1 MTHDVRASAGV
12 FQLECCTRHGH
23 TALVFFHHALSDFEQ
38 FDMVSIVDLLNRI
51 RWDKEFGK
59 GEFVIGYE
67 NHMLDHY
74 VYVPF
79 KEIIFEEGNHFSFE
93 LINEMGEFITI
104 PFHRVR
110 EVLKDNKVIWQ
121 RPPHTP

>member
-1 MTHDVRASAGV
+1 ME
-12 FQLECCTRHGH
+12 LK
-23 TALVFFHHALSDFEQ
+23 
-38 FDMVSIVDLLNRI
+38 MVSIVDLLNRI

-74 VYVPF
+74 VYVTF
-79 KEIIFEEGNHFSFE
+79 EEILFEEGDHFSFQ
-93 LINEMGEFITI
+93 LKNEMDELITI

-110 EVLKDNKVIWQ
+110 EVLKDNEIIWQ
-121 RPPHTP
+121 RPGHAPEDTPL

>member
-1 MTHDVRASAGV
+1 VTHDVRASAGV
-12 FQLECCTRHGH
+12 FQLECCTQHGH
-23 TALVFFHHALSDFEQ
+23 TALVVFHRALSRFE
-38 FDMVSIVDLLNRI
+38 DYYMVSIVDLLNRI

-79 KEIIFEEGNHFSFE
+79 EEIQ
-93 LINEMGEFITI
+93 LKNEMGELITI

-110 EVLKDNKVIWQ
+110 EVLKDNKIIWQ
-121 RPPHTP
+121 RPKHTP